1 MKQLTTLGLMIALG
15 FTGQLFAEDGHSDHG
30 HKNHSQNHR
39 EKKRIAVQNICPVS
53 GEKLGAHGEPIKVTV
68 GEKKEEIF
76 LCCKACLEGKIDAKN
91 WGTIHA
97 NIAKAQGKCPV
108 MKKDLPNNP
117 KWTVVEGQIV
127 FVCCPPCTGKI
138 ERDPKTYL
146 GQVDEYYH
154 QALTAQK
161 N

>member
-39 EKKRIAVQNICPVS
+39 EKMRIAVQNICPVS

-76 LCCKACLEGKIDAKN
+76 LCCYHVITRL
-91 WGTIHA
+91 GT
-97 NIAKAQGKCPV
+97 
-108 MKKDLPNNP
+108 
-117 KWTVVEGQIV
+117 
-127 FVCCPPCTGKI
+127 
-138 ERDPKTYL
+138 
-146 GQVDEYYH
+146 
-154 QALTAQK
+154 
-161 N
+161 